1 MGKTEQ
7 CKAESAKGNNSR
19 KMPGAAG
26 SRITETVSHYF
37 VRTSLHCIFLL
48 KKKKENKDLNDR
60 YLLITFVHLD
70 NLICPRI

>member
-1 MGKTEQ
+1 MGNTEQ
-7 CKAESAKGNNSR
+7 RKAESAKGNNSR
-19 KMPGAAG
+19 KMPGGAG
-26 SRITETVSHYF
+26 SRITVSHYF
-37 VRTSLHCIFLL
+37 VRISLHCIFLL